1 MMYFPPFFRFPYSY
15 PMYPKRPAYISNKSI
30 TAMPKK
36 LEPPPLE
43 KNEKKEKCESPLFEV
58 FGLKLYFDDLLIL
71 GLLFILYSE
80 GVDDINLYIA
90 LILLLL
96 S

>member
-43 KNEKKEKCESPLFEV
+43 KNEKKGRAVCV
-58 FGLKLYFDDLLIL
+58 C
-71 GLLFILYSE
+71 
-80 GVDDINLYIA
+80 
-90 LILLLL
+90 
-96 S
+96 